1 MYLREIDYSNHLRIK
16 TDTRI
21 IYNIGSSREDIAK
34 QMLNDDEYLRVW
46 ITNRYGRRTHKLAIR
61 KSSIEAIYEERPVG
75 GTYE

>member
-21 IYNIGSSREDIAK
+21 IYNIDASRDDIDE
-34 QMLNDDEYLRVW
+34 QLLNDDEYLRVW
-46 ITNRYGRRTHKLAIR
+46 ITDRYGRRTHKLAIR

-75 GTYE
+75 GTYD